1 MNGAPGRA
9 LAGSSGGAGE
19 RSGGHA
25 ALGNPIRS
33 IAGPLEEKLVAQASQ
48 VVIPPRRNR
57 KAPRSDD
64 TELCKERNRIERLS
78 ANLKPSEGTPHAGT
92 N

>member
-64 TELCKERNRIERLS
+64 TELCK
-78 ANLKPSEGTPHAGT
+78 
-92 N
+92 